1 MMVRIARVIASC
13 IRAAGIGLGALMVAL
28 AGAGEVRAAASA
40 WDSLEFSR
48 VRLVAESVAV
58 GSGERLRLG
67 LHFRLDP
74 GWKIYW
80 RSPGD
85 AGIPPQLDWTGSEN
99 LADLTIAWPAPR
111 RFSVYGFETAG
122 YADEVVLPLQARLA
136 RPGAPL
142 SVNLGVDY
150 LVCQEICIPASAKL
164 SLALPDGAAEP
175 SRFAGLIGRFVDR
188 IPSRATAAG
197 FGVERV
203 EAARLGEAPAL
214 RVVARAE
221 APFDAPDLFIEPIGD
236 GGETGDGLS
245 FGKPYVQIDPDG
257 RRAVLLA
264 ALTGGEPERG
274 TLAGKRFNLTLVDGA
289 RAVEVTAQAV
299 PGGQAELGLAVLS
312 GILALALFGGLIL
325 NLMPCVLPVLSLKL
339 LNVVGHGGAAPRV
352 VRAGFLASA
361 AGIVFSFL
369 MLAAVAV
376 AFKAAGVS
384 VGWGIQF
391 QQPTFL
397 AVMVLVVT
405 LFACNLWGFFEVRLP
420 RFAARIIER
429 HSGAHGGA
437 HGLGGHFLTGAF
449 ATLLATPCSAPF
461 LGTAI
466 GFAFARGPVEIFA
479 IFTAL
484 GIGLAF
490 PYLMVAAMPGLATRL
505 PRPGPWMVTLR
516 RILGFAL
523 AATGLW
529 LVSVLASQQGDA
541 IAVGVAV
548 AMLALGAAL
557 WAGRRLGE
565 GVRRLA
571 PAAAAGCAVIA
582 IGLSLL
588 PASRGLEEVAA
599 AESHW
604 QPFDRTAIPGL
615 VRDGNIVFVDVTAD
629 WCISCQVNKALV
641 LDRGAVADWLSGD
654 GVVAM
659 RADWT
664 RPDEEIARYLEAFG
678 RYGIPFD
685 AVYGPGAPGGLAL
698 PEFLSVGAVVDAVQQ
713 AGGSI
718 ATAQK

>member
-13 IRAAGIGLGALMVAL
+13 IRAVGIGLGVLMVVQ
-28 AGAGEVRAAASA
+28 AGEVRAAASA
-40 WDSLEFSR
+40 WDSLDYSR

-58 GSGERLRLG
+58 GSAERLRLG

-111 RFSVYGFETAG
+111 RFSVFGFESAG

-136 RPGAPL
+136 RPGEPL

-150 LVCQEICIPASAKL
+150 LVCEEICIPASAKL

-188 IPSRATAAG
+188 IPSRAAAAS

-203 EAARLGEAPAL
+203 EAARLGGALAL

-236 GGETGDGLS
+236 GGETDDGLL
-245 FGKPYVQIDPDG
+245 FGKPDVEIDPDG

-264 ALTGGEPERG
+264 ALTDGEPERG

-299 PGGQAELGLAVLS
+299 PAAEAGLVLS

-369 MLAAVAV
+369 VLAAVAV

-420 RFAARIIER
+420 RFAADIIER

-505 PRPGPWMVTLR
+505 PRPGAWMVSLR

-529 LVSVLASQQGDA
+529 LVTVLAAQQGVA
-541 IAVGVAV
+541 IATGVAV

-588 PASRGLEEVAA
+588 PASRPVEEVAA
-599 AESHW
+599 ADSPW
-604 QPFDRTAIPGL
+604 QPFDRAAIAGL

-654 GVVAM
+654 RVVAM

-664 RPDEEIARYLEAFG
+664 RPDEDIARYLEAFG

-698 PEFLSVGAVVDAVQQ
+698 PEFLSVGAVVDAVHQ
-713 AGGSI
+713 AGGTI
-718 ATAQK
+718 ATAQN

>member
-13 IRAAGIGLGALMVAL
+13 IRAVGIGLGVLMVVQ
-28 AGAGEVRAAASA
+28 AGEVRAAASA
-40 WDSLEFSR
+40 WDSLDYSR

-58 GSGERLRLG
+58 GSAERLRLG

-111 RFSVYGFETAG
+111 RFSVFGFESAG

-136 RPGAPL
+136 RPGEPL

-150 LVCQEICIPASAKL
+150 LVCEEICIPASAKL

-175 SRFAGLIGRFVDR
+175 SPFAGLIGRFVVR

-203 EAARLGEAPAL
+203 EAVRLGGATAL

-221 APFDAPDLFIEPIGD
+221 APFDVPDLFIEPIGD
-236 GGETGDGLS
+236 DGEADDSLL
-245 FGKPYVQIDPDG
+245 FGRPDVRIDLDG
-257 RRAVLLA
+257 RRAVLIA
-264 ALTGGEPERG
+264 VLTDGEPERG

-299 PGGQAELGLAVLS
+299 PAADAGLVLS

-369 MLAAVAV
+369 VLAAVAV

-420 RFAARIIER
+420 RFAADIIER

-505 PRPGPWMVTLR
+505 PRPGAWMVSLR

-529 LVSVLASQQGDA
+529 LVSVLAAQQGVA
-541 IAVGVAV
+541 IATGVAV

-588 PASRGLEEVAA
+588 PASRGPEAVAA
-599 AESHW
+599 VDSPW
-604 QPFDRTAIPGL
+604 QPFDRGAIPGL

-654 GVVAM
+654 RVVAM

-664 RPDEEIARYLEAFG
+664 RPDEDIARYLEAFG

-698 PEFLSVGAVVDAVQQ
+698 PEFLSVGAVVDAVHQ
-713 AGGSI
+713 AGGNI
-718 ATAQK
+718 ATAQN